1 MSRLVKLIVPL
12 AVAAVAQQPAPL
24 TFEVA
29 SIKPASADAQGTSI
43 QLMPGGGLRMT
54 NAPIMA
60 MITEAYNVRP
70 FQVSGGPGWIRTDR
84 FDLTARAE
92 RAAPSD
98 VPDDF
103 AKMTDAQ
110 RKTRREQTSERLR
123 GLLADRFQLVV
134 HKESKEQPVYAL
146 VVAKNGPK
154 LKENQNPGPRQG
166 MSMNRGRLE
175 GRAAPMEMLATILSN
190 NLGRPV
196 IDKTGL
202 PAKYDFVL
210 EYIPDVGSDPRA
222 QGFGDGAN
230 TPAPNPSGP
239 TIFTAIQ
246 EQLGLRLEST
256 KAPVETIV
264 IDRVEKPSEN

>member
-1 MSRLVKLIVPL
+1 MAI
-12 AVAAVAQQPAPL
+12 AQPPAPL

-43 QLMPGGGLRMT
+43 QLMPGGGLKM
-54 NAPIMA
+54 NNLPLLA

-92 RAAPSD
+92 RAPASD
-98 VPDDF
+98 IPDDF

-123 GLLADRFQLVV
+123 GLLADRFQLAV
-134 HKESKEQPVYAL
+134 HKEMKEQPIFAL
-146 VVAKNGPK
+146 VIAKNGPK
-154 LKENQNPGPRQG
+154 LKENQSPGPRQG

-175 GRAAPMEMLATILSN
+175 GMAAPMEMLATVLSN

-196 IDKTGL
+196 VDKTGL
-202 PAKYDFVL
+202 TAKYDFVL
-210 EYIPDVGSDPRA
+210 EFIPDVGADPRA
-222 QGFGDGAN
+222 QGFGDGVN